1 MFFTLNYLFIIMI
14 SGLIFIFLFKRGNCF
29 LETWDLF
36 SIIGTISFALSG
48 AVVAMEEDYDIFGV
62 YILGFATAFG
72 GGALRNLLIGYP
84 INYLWDQTT
93 NFTIALIA
101 MTILFFFPQLTI
113 KPFKKLEIL
122 FDSIGLS
129 AFAILGANYAMELN
143 LPVSAVIVASVLTGI
158 GGGIV
163 RDLLAKR
170 KPMVLHSEVYAFWAI
185 IVGVLIGNEFITG
198 NLQQLILFLAILI
211 LRLFSV
217 HYNWS
222 LPKRNTVPNTN
233 VITNSHN

>member
-1 MFFTLNYLFIIMI
+1 M
-14 SGLIFIFLFKRGNCF
+14 
-29 LETWDLF
+29 ETWDLF

-48 AVVAMEEDYDIFGV
+48 AVVAMEEDYDLFGV

-84 INYLWDQTT
+84 INYLWNQTT
-93 NFTIALIA
+93 NFTIALVA
-101 MTILFFFPQLTI
+101 MTIIFFFPQLSN
-113 KPFKKLEIL
+113 KPFKKLDIL

-129 AFAILGANYAMELN
+129 AFAILGANYAMELK

-185 IVGVLIGNEFITG
+185 LVGVLIGNKFVDTNFELLLLFIVIV
-198 NLQQLILFLAILI
+198 L
-211 LRLFSV
+211 LRLLSV

-222 LPKRNTVPNTN
+222 LPKRSFKDSTVSLNESSTQKLN
-233 VITNSHN
+233 

>member
-1 MFFTLNYLFIIMI
+1 M
-14 SGLIFIFLFKRGNCF
+14 
-29 LETWDLF
+29 ETWDLF

-48 AVVAMEEDYDIFGV
+48 AVVAMEEDYDLFGV

-84 INYLWDQTT
+84 INYLWNQTT
-93 NFTIALIA
+93 NFTIALVA
-101 MTILFFFPQLTI
+101 MTIIFFFPQLSN
-113 KPFKKLEIL
+113 KPFKKLDIL

-129 AFAILGANYAMELN
+129 AFAILGANYAMELK

-185 IVGVLIGNEFITG
+185 LVGVLIGNKFVDTKFE
-198 NLQQLILFLAILI
+198 LLFLFIVIVL
-211 LRLFSV
+211 LRLLSV

-222 LPKRNTVPNTN
+222 LPKRSFKGSTVSLDESNTQKLN
-233 VITNSHN
+233 

>member
-1 MFFTLNYLFIIMI
+1 
-14 SGLIFIFLFKRGNCF
+14 

-48 AVVAMEEDYDIFGV
+48 AVVAMEEDYDLFGV

-84 INYLWDQTT
+84 INYLWNQTT
-93 NFTIALIA
+93 NFTIALVA
-101 MTILFFFPQLTI
+101 MTIIFFFPQLSN
-113 KPFKKLEIL
+113 KPFKKLDIL

-129 AFAILGANYAMELN
+129 AFAILGANYAMELK

-185 IVGVLIGNEFITG
+185 LVGVLIGNKFVDTNFE
-198 NLQQLILFLAILI
+198 LLFLFIVIVL
-211 LRLFSV
+211 LRLLSV

-222 LPKRNTVPNTN
+222 LPKRSFKGSTVSLNESNTQKLN
-233 VITNSHN
+233 

>member
-1 MFFTLNYLFIIMI
+1 
-14 SGLIFIFLFKRGNCF
+14 
-29 LETWDLF
+29 LETWELF

-48 AVVAMEEDYDIFGV
+48 AVVAMEEDYDLFGV

-84 INYLWDQTT
+84 INYLWNQTT
-93 NFTIALIA
+93 NFTIALVA
-101 MTILFFFPQLTI
+101 MTIIFFFPQLSN
-113 KPFKKLEIL
+113 KPFKKLDIV

-129 AFAILGANYAMELN
+129 AFAILGANYAMELK

-185 IVGVLIGNEFITG
+185 LVGVLIGNKFVDTNFELLLLFIVIV
-198 NLQQLILFLAILI
+198 L
-211 LRLFSV
+211 LRLLSV

-222 LPKRNTVPNTN
+222 LPKRSFKDSTVSLNESSTQKLN
-233 VITNSHN
+233 

>member
-1 MFFTLNYLFIIMI
+1 MI
-14 SGLIFIFLFKRGNCF
+14 SGLIFIFLFYRGNCF
-29 LETWDLF
+29 LETWELF

-48 AVVAMEEDYDIFGV
+48 AVVAMEEDYDLFGV

-84 INYLWDQTT
+84 INFLWNQTT

-101 MTILFFFPQLTI
+101 MTIIFFFPHLSI

-129 AFAILGANYAMELN
+129 AFAILGANYAMELR
-143 LPVSAVIVASVLTGI
+143 LPVSAVIVAAVLTGI

-198 NLQQLILFLAILI
+198 NLQQLLLFFAIFI

-217 HYNWS
+217 HYKWS
-222 LPKRNTVPNTN
+222 LPKRSSFQNTSVNTD
-233 VITNSHN
+233 SHL

>member
-1 MFFTLNYLFIIMI
+1 M
-14 SGLIFIFLFKRGNCF
+14 
-29 LETWDLF
+29 ETWELF

-48 AVVAMEEDYDIFGV
+48 AVVAMEEDYDLFGV

-84 INYLWDQTT
+84 INYLWNQTT
-93 NFTIALIA
+93 NFTIALVA
-101 MTILFFFPQLTI
+101 MTIIFFFPQLSN
-113 KPFKKLEIL
+113 KPFKKLDIL

-129 AFAILGANYAMELN
+129 AFAILGANYAMELK

-185 IVGVLIGNEFITG
+185 LVGVLIGNKFVDTNFELLLLFIVIV
-198 NLQQLILFLAILI
+198 L
-211 LRLFSV
+211 LRLLSV

-222 LPKRNTVPNTN
+222 LPKRSFKGSTVSLDESNTQKLN
-233 VITNSHN
+233 

>member
-1 MFFTLNYLFIIMI
+1 MI
-14 SGLIFIFLFKRGNCF
+14 SGLFFIFLLEGQGNCL
-29 LETWDLF
+29 LETWELF

-48 AVVAMEEDYDIFGV
+48 AVVAMEEDYDLFGV

-84 INYLWDQTT
+84 INYLWNQTT
-93 NFTIALIA
+93 NFTIALVA
-101 MTILFFFPQLTI
+101 MTIIFFFPQLSN
-113 KPFKKLEIL
+113 KPFKKLDIL

-129 AFAILGANYAMELN
+129 AFAILGANYAMELK

-185 IVGVLIGNEFITG
+185 LVGVLIGNKFVDSNFELLLLFIVIV
-198 NLQQLILFLAILI
+198 L
-211 LRLFSV
+211 LRLLSV

-222 LPKRNTVPNTN
+222 LPKRSFK
-233 VITNSHN
+233 NSTISLNESSTQKLN

>member
-1 MFFTLNYLFIIMI
+1 M
-14 SGLIFIFLFKRGNCF
+14 
-29 LETWDLF
+29 ETWELF

-48 AVVAMEEDYDIFGV
+48 AVVAMEEDYDLFGV

-84 INYLWDQTT
+84 INYLWNQTT
-93 NFTIALIA
+93 NFTIALVA
-101 MTILFFFPQLTI
+101 MTIIFFFPQLSN
-113 KPFKKLEIL
+113 KPFKKLDIL

-129 AFAILGANYAMELN
+129 AFAILGANYAMELK

-185 IVGVLIGNEFITG
+185 LVGVLIGNKFVDSNFELLLLFIVIV
-198 NLQQLILFLAILI
+198 L
-211 LRLFSV
+211 LRLLSV

-222 LPKRNTVPNTN
+222 LPKRSFK
-233 VITNSHN
+233 NSTISLNESSTQKLN

>member
-1 MFFTLNYLFIIMI
+1 M
-14 SGLIFIFLFKRGNCF
+14 
-29 LETWDLF
+29 ETWELF

-48 AVVAMEEDYDIFGV
+48 AVVAMEEDYDLFGV

-84 INYLWDQTT
+84 INYLWNQTT
-93 NFTIALIA
+93 NFTIALVA
-101 MTILFFFPQLTI
+101 MTIIFFFPQLSN
-113 KPFKKLEIL
+113 KPFKKLDIL

-129 AFAILGANYAMELN
+129 AFAILGANYAMELK

-185 IVGVLIGNEFITG
+185 LVGVLIGNKFVDTNFE
-198 NLQQLILFLAILI
+198 LLFLFIVIVL
-211 LRLFSV
+211 LRLLSV

-222 LPKRNTVPNTN
+222 LPKRSFKGSTVSLNESNTQNIN
-233 VITNSHN
+233 

>member
-1 MFFTLNYLFIIMI
+1 M
-14 SGLIFIFLFKRGNCF
+14 
-29 LETWDLF
+29 ETWELF

-48 AVVAMEEDYDIFGV
+48 AVVAMEEDYDLFGV

-84 INYLWDQTT
+84 INYLWNQTT
-93 NFTIALIA
+93 NFTIALVA
-101 MTILFFFPQLTI
+101 MTVIFFFPQLSN
-113 KPFKKLEIL
+113 KPFKKLDIL
-122 FDSIGLS
+122 FDSVGLS
-129 AFAILGANYAMELN
+129 AFAILGANYAMELK

-185 IVGVLIGNEFITG
+185 LVGVLIGNKFVDTNFELLLLFIVIV
-198 NLQQLILFLAILI
+198 L
-211 LRLFSV
+211 LRLLSV

-222 LPKRNTVPNTN
+222 LPKRSFKGSSSTVSLNESSTQKLN
-233 VITNSHN
+233 

>member
-1 MFFTLNYLFIIMI
+1 M
-14 SGLIFIFLFKRGNCF
+14 
-29 LETWDLF
+29 ETWDLF

-48 AVVAMEEDYDIFGV
+48 AVVAMEEDYDLFGV

-84 INYLWDQTT
+84 INFIWNQTT
-93 NFTIALIA
+93 NFTIALVA
-101 MTILFFFPQLTI
+101 MTIIFFFPQI
-113 KPFKKLEIL
+113 SNKPFKKLDIL
-122 FDSIGLS
+122 FDSIGLA
-129 AFAILGANYAMELN
+129 AFAILGAKYAMELK

-185 IVGVLIGNEFITG
+185 LVGVLIGNKFVNSNFE
-198 NLQQLILFLAILI
+198 LLILFIIIVI
-211 LRLFSV
+211 LRLLSV

-222 LPKRNTVPNTN
+222 LPKRSFKGSTVEVTE
-233 VITNSHN
+233 TNSQNLN

>member
-1 MFFTLNYLFIIMI
+1 M
-14 SGLIFIFLFKRGNCF
+14 
-29 LETWDLF
+29 ETWELF

-48 AVVAMEEDYDIFGV
+48 AVVAMEEDYDLFGV

-84 INYLWDQTT
+84 INYLWNQTT
-93 NFTIALIA
+93 NFTIALVA
-101 MTILFFFPQLTI
+101 MTVIFFFPQLSN
-113 KPFKKLEIL
+113 KPFKKLDIL
-122 FDSIGLS
+122 FDSVGLS
-129 AFAILGANYAMELN
+129 AFAILGANYAMELK

-185 IVGVLIGNEFITG
+185 LVGVLIGNKFVDTNFELLLLFIVIV
-198 NLQQLILFLAILI
+198 L
-211 LRLFSV
+211 LRLLSV

-222 LPKRNTVPNTN
+222 LPKRSFKGSSSTVSLNESSTQKLIN
-233 VITNSHN
+233 

>member
-1 MFFTLNYLFIIMI
+1 MI
-14 SGLIFIFLFKRGNCF
+14 SGLIFIFLYNGGNCF
-29 LETWDLF
+29 LESWDIF

-48 AVVAMEEDYDIFGV
+48 AVVAMEEDYDLFGV

-93 NFTIALIA
+93 NFTVALIS
-101 MTILFFFPQLTI
+101 MTIIFFFPQLST
-113 KPFKKLEIL
+113 KPFKRLEIF
-122 FDSIGLS
+122 FDAIGLS
-129 AFAILGANYAMELN
+129 AFAILGANYAMELR

-185 IVGVLIGNEFITG
+185 IVGLLIGNKFVNGNFGQLLLFIG
-198 NLQQLILFLAILI
+198 IVI
-211 LRLFSV
+211 LRLLSV
-217 HYNWS
+217 HYKWS
-222 LPKRNTVPNTN
+222 LPKRNTFSNQQMTED
-233 VITNSHN
+233 SHM

>member
-1 MFFTLNYLFIIMI
+1 MI
-14 SGLIFIFLFKRGNCF
+14 SGLFFIFLLEGQGNCF
-29 LETWDLF
+29 LETWELF

-48 AVVAMEEDYDIFGV
+48 AVVAMEEDYDLFGV

-84 INYLWDQTT
+84 INYLWNQTT
-93 NFTIALIA
+93 NFTIALAA
-101 MTILFFFPQLTI
+101 MTIIFFFPQLSN
-113 KPFKKLEIL
+113 KPFKKLDIL

-129 AFAILGANYAMELN
+129 AFAILGANYAMELK

-185 IVGVLIGNEFITG
+185 LVGVLIGNKFVDTNFELLLLFIVIV
-198 NLQQLILFLAILI
+198 L
-211 LRLFSV
+211 LRLLSV

-222 LPKRNTVPNTN
+222 LPKRSFKDSSSTVSLNESSTQKLN
-233 VITNSHN
+233 

>member
-1 MFFTLNYLFIIMI
+1 M
-14 SGLIFIFLFKRGNCF
+14 
-29 LETWDLF
+29 ETWELF

-48 AVVAMEEDYDIFGV
+48 AVVAMEEDYDLFGV

-84 INYLWDQTT
+84 INYLWNQTT
-93 NFTIALIA
+93 NFTIALVA
-101 MTILFFFPQLTI
+101 MTIIFFFPQI
-113 KPFKKLEIL
+113 SNKPFKKLDIL

-129 AFAILGANYAMELN
+129 AFAILGANYAMELK

-185 IVGVLIGNEFITG
+185 LVGVLIGNKFVDTNFELLLLFIVIV
-198 NLQQLILFLAILI
+198 L
-211 LRLFSV
+211 LRLLSV

-222 LPKRNTVPNTN
+222 LPKRSFKGSTVSLNESNTQNLN
-233 VITNSHN
+233 

>member
-1 MFFTLNYLFIIMI
+1 M
-14 SGLIFIFLFKRGNCF
+14 
-29 LETWDLF
+29 ETWDLF

-48 AVVAMEEDYDIFGV
+48 AVVAMEEDYDLFGV

-84 INYLWDQTT
+84 INFLWDQTT

-101 MTILFFFPQLTI
+101 MTIIFFFPQLSV

-129 AFAILGANYAMELN
+129 AFAILGANYAMELK

-185 IVGVLIGNEFITG
+185 LVGLLIGNKFVSG
-198 NLQQLILFLAILI
+198 NFEQLIMFFII
-211 LRLFSV
+211 FSLRLLSV

-222 LPKRNTVPNTN
+222 LPKRSFN
-233 VITNSHN
+233 VTFEKTTDTNSTDLVN

>member
-1 MFFTLNYLFIIMI
+1 M
-14 SGLIFIFLFKRGNCF
+14 
-29 LETWDLF
+29 ETWELF

-48 AVVAMEEDYDIFGV
+48 AVVAMEEDYDLFGV

-84 INYLWDQTT
+84 INYLWNQTT
-93 NFTIALIA
+93 NFTIALVA
-101 MTILFFFPQLTI
+101 MTIIFFFPQLSN
-113 KPFKKLEIL
+113 KPFKKLDIL

-129 AFAILGANYAMELN
+129 AFAILGANYAMELK

-185 IVGVLIGNEFITG
+185 LVGVLIGNKFVDTKFE
-198 NLQQLILFLAILI
+198 LLFLFIVIVL
-211 LRLFSV
+211 LRLLSV

-222 LPKRNTVPNTN
+222 LPKRSFKGSTVSLDESNTQKLN
-233 VITNSHN
+233 

>member
-1 MFFTLNYLFIIMI
+1 M
-14 SGLIFIFLFKRGNCF
+14 
-29 LETWDLF
+29 ETWELF

-48 AVVAMEEDYDIFGV
+48 AVVAMEEDYDLFGV

-84 INYLWDQTT
+84 INYLWNQTT
-93 NFTIALIA
+93 NFTIALVA
-101 MTILFFFPQLTI
+101 MTVIFFFPQLSN
-113 KPFKKLEIL
+113 KPFKKLDIL

-129 AFAILGANYAMELN
+129 AFAILGANYAMELK

-185 IVGVLIGNEFITG
+185 LVGVLIGNKFVDTNFELLLLFIVIV
-198 NLQQLILFLAILI
+198 L
-211 LRLFSV
+211 LRLLSV
-217 HYNWS
+217 HYSWS
-222 LPKRNTVPNTN
+222 LPKRSFKGSSSTVSLNESSTQKLN
-233 VITNSHN
+233 

>member
-1 MFFTLNYLFIIMI
+1 M
-14 SGLIFIFLFKRGNCF
+14 
-29 LETWDLF
+29 ETWELF

-48 AVVAMEEDYDIFGV
+48 AVVAMEEDYDLFGV

-84 INYLWDQTT
+84 INYLWNQTT
-93 NFTIALIA
+93 NFTIALVA
-101 MTILFFFPQLTI
+101 MTIIFFFPQLSN
-113 KPFKKLEIL
+113 KPFKKLDIL

-129 AFAILGANYAMELN
+129 AFAILGANYAMELK

-185 IVGVLIGNEFITG
+185 LVGVLIGNKFVDTNLELLLLFIVIV
-198 NLQQLILFLAILI
+198 L
-211 LRLFSV
+211 LRLLSV

-222 LPKRNTVPNTN
+222 LPKRSFKGSTDSLNESNTQNLN
-233 VITNSHN
+233 

>member
-1 MFFTLNYLFIIMI
+1 M
-14 SGLIFIFLFKRGNCF
+14 
-29 LETWDLF
+29 ETWELF

-48 AVVAMEEDYDIFGV
+48 AVVAMEEDYDLFGV

-84 INYLWDQTT
+84 INYIWSQTT
-93 NFTIALIA
+93 NFTIALVA
-101 MTILFFFPQLTI
+101 MTIIFFFPQI
-113 KPFKKLEIL
+113 SNKPFKKLDIL

-129 AFAILGANYAMELN
+129 AFAILGANYAMELK

-185 IVGVLIGNEFITG
+185 LVGVLVGNKFVNSNFE
-198 NLQQLILFLAILI
+198 LLILFVSIVL
-211 LRLFSV
+211 LRLLSV

-222 LPKRNTVPNTN
+222 LPKRSFNGSIVDLNESNTHKIN
-233 VITNSHN
+233 

>member
-1 MFFTLNYLFIIMI
+1 M
-14 SGLIFIFLFKRGNCF
+14 
-29 LETWDLF
+29 ETWELF

-48 AVVAMEEDYDIFGV
+48 AVVAMEEDYDLFGV

-84 INYLWDQTT
+84 INYLWNQTT
-93 NFTIALIA
+93 NFTIALVA
-101 MTILFFFPQLTI
+101 MTIIFFFPQLSN
-113 KPFKKLEIL
+113 KPFKKLDIL

-129 AFAILGANYAMELN
+129 AFAILGANYAMELK

-185 IVGVLIGNEFITG
+185 LVGVLIGNKFVDTNLELLLLFIVIV
-198 NLQQLILFLAILI
+198 L
-211 LRLFSV
+211 LRLLSV

-222 LPKRNTVPNTN
+222 LPKRSFKGSTVSLNESNTQKLN
-233 VITNSHN
+233 

>member
-1 MFFTLNYLFIIMI
+1 M
-14 SGLIFIFLFKRGNCF
+14 
-29 LETWDLF
+29 ETWELF

-48 AVVAMEEDYDIFGV
+48 AVVAMEEDYDLFGV

-84 INYLWDQTT
+84 INYLWNQTT
-93 NFTIALIA
+93 NFTIALVA
-101 MTILFFFPQLTI
+101 MTIIFFFPQI
-113 KPFKKLEIL
+113 SNKPFKKLDIL

-129 AFAILGANYAMELN
+129 AFAILGANYAMELK

-185 IVGVLIGNEFITG
+185 LVGVLIGNKFVDTNFELLLLFIVIV
-198 NLQQLILFLAILI
+198 L
-211 LRLFSV
+211 LRLLSV

-222 LPKRNTVPNTN
+222 LPKRSFKGSTVSLNESNTQKLN
-233 VITNSHN
+233 

>member
-1 MFFTLNYLFIIMI
+1 M
-14 SGLIFIFLFKRGNCF
+14 
-29 LETWDLF
+29 ETWELF

-48 AVVAMEEDYDIFGV
+48 AVVAMEEDYDLFGV

-84 INYLWDQTT
+84 INYLWNQTT
-93 NFTIALIA
+93 NFTIALVA
-101 MTILFFFPQLTI
+101 MTIIFFFPQLSN
-113 KPFKKLEIL
+113 KPFKKLDIL

-129 AFAILGANYAMELN
+129 AFAILGANYAMELK

-185 IVGVLIGNEFITG
+185 LIGVLIGNKFVDTNFELLLLFIVIV
-198 NLQQLILFLAILI
+198 L
-211 LRLFSV
+211 LRLLSV

-222 LPKRNTVPNTN
+222 LPKRSFKDSTVSLNESSTQKLN
-233 VITNSHN
+233 

>member
-1 MFFTLNYLFIIMI
+1 M
-14 SGLIFIFLFKRGNCF
+14 
-29 LETWDLF
+29 ETWDLF

-48 AVVAMEEDYDIFGV
+48 AVVAMEEDYDLFGV

-84 INYLWDQTT
+84 INYLWNQTT
-93 NFTIALIA
+93 NFTIALVA
-101 MTILFFFPQLTI
+101 MTIIFFFPQLSN
-113 KPFKKLEIL
+113 KPFKKLDIL

-129 AFAILGANYAMELN
+129 AFAILGANYAMELK

-185 IVGVLIGNEFITG
+185 LVGVLIGNKFVDTNFE
-198 NLQQLILFLAILI
+198 LLFLFIVIVL
-211 LRLFSV
+211 LRLLSV

-222 LPKRNTVPNTN
+222 LPKRSFKGSTVSLNESNTQKLN
-233 VITNSHN
+233 

>member
-1 MFFTLNYLFIIMI
+1 
-14 SGLIFIFLFKRGNCF
+14 
-29 LETWDLF
+29 LETWELF

-48 AVVAMEEDYDIFGV
+48 AVVAMEEDYDLFGV

-84 INYLWDQTT
+84 INYLWNQTT
-93 NFTIALIA
+93 NFTIALVA
-101 MTILFFFPQLTI
+101 MTIIFFFPQLSN
-113 KPFKKLEIL
+113 KPFKKLDIL

-129 AFAILGANYAMELN
+129 AFAILGANYAMELK

-185 IVGVLIGNEFITG
+185 LVGVLIGNKFVDTNFELLLLFIVIV
-198 NLQQLILFLAILI
+198 L
-211 LRLFSV
+211 LRLLSV

-222 LPKRNTVPNTN
+222 LPKRSFKGSTVSLNESSTQKLN
-233 VITNSHN
+233 

>member
-1 MFFTLNYLFIIMI
+1 M
-14 SGLIFIFLFKRGNCF
+14 
-29 LETWDLF
+29 ETWELF

-48 AVVAMEEDYDIFGV
+48 AVVAMEEDYDLFGV

-84 INYLWDQTT
+84 INYLWNQTT
-93 NFTIALIA
+93 NFTIALVA
-101 MTILFFFPQLTI
+101 MTIIFFFPQLSN
-113 KPFKKLEIL
+113 KPFKKLDIL

-129 AFAILGANYAMELN
+129 AFAILGANYAMELK

-185 IVGVLIGNEFITG
+185 LVGVLIGNKFVDTNFELLLLFIVIV
-198 NLQQLILFLAILI
+198 L
-211 LRLFSV
+211 LRLLSV

-222 LPKRNTVPNTN
+222 LPKRSFKGSTVSLNESSTQKLN
-233 VITNSHN
+233 

>member
-1 MFFTLNYLFIIMI
+1 M
-14 SGLIFIFLFKRGNCF
+14 
-29 LETWDLF
+29 ETWELF

-48 AVVAMEEDYDIFGV
+48 AVVAMEEDYDLFGV

-84 INYLWDQTT
+84 INYLWNQTT
-93 NFTIALIA
+93 NFTIALVA
-101 MTILFFFPQLTI
+101 MTIIFFFPQI
-113 KPFKKLEIL
+113 SNKPFKKLDIL

-129 AFAILGANYAMELN
+129 AFAILGANYAMELK

-185 IVGVLIGNEFITG
+185 LVGVLIGNKFVDTNFELLLLFIVIV
-198 NLQQLILFLAILI
+198 L
-211 LRLFSV
+211 LRLLSV

-222 LPKRNTVPNTN
+222 LPKRSVKGSTVSLNESNTQKLN
-233 VITNSHN
+233 

>member
-1 MFFTLNYLFIIMI
+1 M
-14 SGLIFIFLFKRGNCF
+14 
-29 LETWDLF
+29 ETWELF

-48 AVVAMEEDYDIFGV
+48 AVVAMEEDYDLFGV

-84 INYLWDQTT
+84 INYLWNQTT
-93 NFTIALIA
+93 NFTIALVA
-101 MTILFFFPQLTI
+101 MTIIFFFPQLSN
-113 KPFKKLEIL
+113 KPFKKLDIL

-129 AFAILGANYAMELN
+129 AFAILGANYAMELK

-185 IVGVLIGNEFITG
+185 LVGVLIGNKFVNTNFE
-198 NLQQLILFLAILI
+198 LLILFIVIVL
-211 LRLFSV
+211 LRLLSV
-217 HYNWS
+217 HYKWS
-222 LPKRNTVPNTN
+222 LPKRSFKGSTVSLSESNN
-233 VITNSHN
+233 QKFN

>member
-1 MFFTLNYLFIIMI
+1 M
-14 SGLIFIFLFKRGNCF
+14 
-29 LETWDLF
+29 ETWELF

-48 AVVAMEEDYDIFGV
+48 AVVAMEEDYDLFGV

-84 INYLWDQTT
+84 INYLWNQTT
-93 NFTIALIA
+93 NFTIALVA
-101 MTILFFFPQLTI
+101 MTIIFFFPQI
-113 KPFKKLEIL
+113 SNKPFKKLDIL

-129 AFAILGANYAMELN
+129 AFAILGANYAMELK

-185 IVGVLIGNEFITG
+185 LVGVLIGNKFVDTNLELLLLFIVIV
-198 NLQQLILFLAILI
+198 L
-211 LRLFSV
+211 LRLLSV

-222 LPKRNTVPNTN
+222 LPKRSFKGSTVSLNESNTQKLN
-233 VITNSHN
+233 